1 MSNLTSPVNYTAA
14 IDAAVVAAMPDDPSV
29 FVMSTLMEQDLID
42 DFSRTRAR
50 GTAISRGEVRAVG
63 RAGVAD
69 VKRSGNEVAVVAI
82 GYMVTLA
89 LRSVEALEANGI
101 AVGVIDP
108 RTMSPLDVP
117 AICESGHVTV
127 ADEAPAM
134 CSMGS
139 EIANAVAEGS
149 ETFARLK
156 APPLRVSGC
165 TSRFRSSRRSRPT
178 RCPMLHLRT
187 SLTGRPLVARQPD
200 RRGPLCARQ
209 SP

>member
-117 AICESGHVTV
+117 AIRESARLAGRVTV
-127 ADEAPAM
+127 PTRHPP
-134 CSMGS
+134 C
-139 EIANAVAEGS
+139 
-149 ETFARLK
+149 ARWL
-156 APPLRVSGC
+156 
-165 TSRFRSSRRSRPT
+165 RRSQTPSPRT
-178 RCPMLHLRT
+178 QRRLR
-187 SLTGRPLVARQPD
+187 A
-200 RRGPLCARQ
+200 
-209 SP
+209 